1 MREDEIYDIFY
12 QISNGLIVL
21 LDAGIIHEDIK
32 PTNILK
38 KGRIYKLCDF
48 GVSEIGRECIA
59 NNTRK
64 GTVLYMPPEKLKE
77 LKFVPN

>member
-48 GVSEIGRECIA
+48 GVS
-59 NNTRK
+59 
-64 GTVLYMPPEKLKE
+64 
-77 LKFVPN
+77 